1 MARHSLPAFAPTHH
15 DLKHDLNLTPPSKST
30 QLDER
35 FDALEARLGLG
46 DGSTSAGA
54 PPARSPPGAAPVTPG
69 TSAKATGGTAAGP
82 LAAFVAEH
90 SSRRAPSIP
99 GGGNGG
105 GGGGNGGGEGGRA
118 RGQRRSS
125 PMGAS
130 AGGAAAASASP
141 GQGQGQGEGESSI
154 MHVGLPSPTK
164 LASKH
169 FRRSPNAN
177 STSTFGPYDA

>member
-1 MARHSLPAFAPTHH
+1 MTSNMTY
-15 DLKHDLNLTPPSKST
+15 LTPPSKSA

-69 TSAKATGGTAAGP
+69 TSAKAPGGTAAGP
-82 LAAFVAEH
+82 PAAFVAEH

-105 GGGGNGGGEGGRA
+105 GGGGGGGNGGWNGGGEGGRA

-141 GQGQGQGEGESSI
+141 GQEGEGESSI

>member
-15 DLKHDLNLTPPSKST
+15 DLKHDPNLTRPSKSA

-35 FDALEARLGLG
+35 FDALEGRLGLG

-69 TSAKATGGTAAGP
+69 TSAKAPGGTAAGP
-82 LAAFVAEH
+82 PVAFVAEH

-105 GGGGNGGGEGGRA
+105 GGVGGRA

-125 PMGAS
+125 PMVAS

-141 GQGQGQGEGESSI
+141 GQEGEGESSI